1 MSDPDVAPT
10 SLEPSVVPARAG
22 AGLPQAVTAPRRWSV
37 IVGSGSYLP
46 SRKVG
51 NEEFAAA
58 QFFDAD
64 GSAFEQP
71 TAEIIDKFLRI
82 TGIAERRYVDDWLV
96 ASDIAALAAEEALR
110 SSGIDR
116 ESLDYVIVAHNFGDV
131 AAGNRRSELVP
142 ALASRTKAKLGIANP
157 RCVAYDL
164 PFGCPGWLQAVIQAD
179 YFLRSGDAR
188 RALVIGAET
197 LSRVSDPHDRDSM
210 IYSDGAGA
218 TILEAVVADEPVG
231 ILAHAARSDTLEHAW
246 LLHMGR
252 SCCPNFGD
260 EHLFLKMDGHKV
272 YEYAVKTVPE
282 VAEECLA
289 KAGLAVA
296 DVDKILIHQANAK
309 MDEAIVKRLLRGAG
323 LTAKAAE
330 LMPMTVGWLGNSSVA
345 TLPTLFHLLE
355 TEAVPEHRLAAG
367 DVLLFASV
375 GAGMNVNA
383 VAYRMP

>member
-1 MSDPDVAPT
+1 MS
-10 SLEPSVVPARAG
+10 
-22 AGLPQAVTAPRRWSV
+22 QRRWSV

-46 SRKVG
+46 ARRVG
-51 NEEFAAA
+51 NEAFVGA
-58 QFFDAD
+58 QFFDSD
-64 GSAFEQP
+64 GSAFEQSSD
-71 TAEIIDKFLRI
+71 EIIDKFLRI

-96 ASDIAALAAEEALR
+96 ASDIAALAAEEAFR
-110 SSGIDR
+110 TSGIDR
-116 ESLDYVIVAHNFGDV
+116 ESLDYLVVAHNFGDV

-142 ALASRTKAKLGIANP
+142 SIASRTKAKVGIRNP

-179 YFLRSGDAR
+179 YFLRSGDAQ

-218 TILEAVVADEPVG
+218 VILEAVTAEEPVG
-231 ILAHAARSDTLEHAW
+231 VLAHAARTDTIEHAW
-246 LLHMGR
+246 LLKMGR

-260 EHLFLKMDGHKV
+260 EALFLKMDGHKV

-289 KAGLAVA
+289 KAGLTVS

-323 LTAKAAE
+323 LAAKASE
-330 LMPMTVGWLGNSSVA
+330 LTPMTVGWLGNSSVA
-345 TLPTLFHLLE
+345 TLPTLFHLLV
-355 TEAVPEHRLAAG
+355 TEEVEQHSLSAG